1 MPPPSGNH
9 KASHLSFFIRAGQE
23 VGSINIPPWK
33 TDENL
38 ALKKEKPLNDLKNSQ
53 FIIVKPCDNCICIMN
68 TDYLTKIH
76 ALSRWQYIQTT
87 NPQPSKRNGSWCLHS
102 RALYAFPAHDR
113 HGHNGISTASQE
125 YPHTT
130 FLWTSKNT
138 QAKLPSP
145 PCYFRMRWCNWPSLI
160 LYDRLY
166 PAST

>member
-38 ALKKEKPLNDLKNSQ
+38 ALKKEKPLNDLKNSHSQ

-76 ALSRWQYIQTT
+76 ALSR
-87 NPQPSKRNGSWCLHS
+87 
-102 RALYAFPAHDR
+102 
-113 HGHNGISTASQE
+113 
-125 YPHTT
+125 
-130 FLWTSKNT
+130 
-138 QAKLPSP
+138 
-145 PCYFRMRWCNWPSLI
+145 
-160 LYDRLY
+160 
-166 PAST
+166 